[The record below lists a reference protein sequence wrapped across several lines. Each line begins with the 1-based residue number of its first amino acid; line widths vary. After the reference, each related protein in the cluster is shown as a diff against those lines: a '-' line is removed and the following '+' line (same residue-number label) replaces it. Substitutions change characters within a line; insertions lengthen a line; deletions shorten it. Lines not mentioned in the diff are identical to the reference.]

1 MINNMKTILCYGDSL
16 TWGYNPKTRDRY
28 PFHRRWPGALQKSLE
43 GKIRVIEEAL
53 NGRTTIWDD
62 PFLPRRNGKTMLG
75 PLLISHTP
83 IDLVII
89 LLGTNDIQPFHKV
102 SAKEAARGCGALI
115 DIVQKSGAGPSNRS
129 PQVLLIAPPPFG
141 TISEMMMPSFE
152 GSEEES
158 KKLGYYY
165 SLIAKKYGCYYLDSS
180 QFIESSKIDG
190 IHLDE
195 PEQEK
200 LGLKVK
206 KMIVTI
212 FKGFK

>member
-1 MINNMKTILCYGDSL
+1 MCYGDSL

-28 PFHRRWPGALQKSLE
+28 PFQRRWPGVLQKSLE

-62 PFLPRRNGKTMLG
+62 PFLPGRNGRSMLG

-89 LLGTNDIQPFHKV
+89 MLGSNDIQPFHKV
-102 SAKEAARGCGALI
+102 LAKEAGRGCGALV
-115 DIVQKSGAGPSNRS
+115 DIVQKSGSGPGSTS
-129 PQVLLIAPPPFG
+129 PRVLLIAPPPFG
-141 TISEMMMPSFE
+141 SISEMMKPAFE

-158 KKLGYYY
+158 RKLGQYY
-165 SLIAKKYGCYYLDSS
+165 SLTAKKYGCYYLDSS
-180 QFIESSKIDG
+180 QCSESSKLDG

-195 PEQEK
+195 QEQDR
-200 LGLKVK
+200 LGLEVK
-206 KMIVTI
+206 KMIESI
-212 FKGFK
+212 FKGFE